1 MPSDNKTDDTAGTDE
16 GVTLINVIE
25 VSPEQIDKF
34 MADWEQRAHHMRTLP
49 GLRDY
54 TLHRALLEDSRFQ
67 LVNVAHWES
76 ADAFE
81 SAISNPKFLAM
92 REAAFGSMDFEVQA
106 NVALY
111 KVIASESGPA
121 TK

>member
-1 MPSDNKTDDTAGTDE
+1 MPSDDKTGGTDGTDE

-67 LVNVAHWES
+67 LVNVAHWDS

-81 SAISNPKFLAM
+81 AAISDPEFLAM
-92 REAAFGSMDFEVQA
+92 RERAFESMNFEVRP
-106 NVALY
+106 NIALY

-121 TK
+121 AP